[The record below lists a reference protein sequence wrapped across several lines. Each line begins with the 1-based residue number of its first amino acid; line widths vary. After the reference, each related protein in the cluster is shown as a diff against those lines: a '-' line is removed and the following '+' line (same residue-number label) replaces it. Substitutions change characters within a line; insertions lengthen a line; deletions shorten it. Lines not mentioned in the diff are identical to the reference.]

1 MKKRNLFK
9 VMALFVA
16 VGMMFGFTSC
26 SKDKESGELKV
37 GKSYQGGVIAYIDG
51 TGEHGLIAAPTDQST
66 GIEWGAHGTTVGATG
81 YDIGTGISNTMKIV
95 QTIGAGH
102 YAAKL
107 CDDLVL
113 GGYSDWFLPSYSELN
128 KLYDNRHTI
137 GGFDTSD
144 NAFYWCSTEHS
155 SNNTLAGARYFYE
168 ESSSTYR
175 AKNEAGKVRAV
186 RAF

>member
-26 SKDKESGELKV
+26 SKDKESEELKV

-113 GGYSDWFLPSYSELN
+113 GGYSDWFLPSMQELYEIYN
-128 KLYDNRHTI
+128 NRHAI
-137 GGFDTSD
+137 GGFDTSGSG
-144 NAFYWCSTEHS
+144 FYWSSTEH
-155 SNNTLAGARYFYE
+155 NNDNTLSSCMYFFDD
-168 ESSSTYR
+168 SASTYR